1 MKRIIALATLTILT
15 ACSNDQCN
23 NASVAE
29 VMAQK
34 FVKRDLRDPESAV
47 FSNVEAKSDGQCKFT
62 VYGAVSARNGFGGM
76 RNSIFIK
83 RLKYNPETN
92 RWSAMK

>member
-1 MKRIIALATLTILT
+1 MKRIIALVTLTVLT

-47 FSNVEAKSDGQCKFT
+47 FRNVEAKSDGQCEFT
-62 VYGAVSARNGFGGM
+62 VYGIVSARNGFGGM
-76 RNSIFIK
+76 RTSIFVK
-83 RLKYNPETN
+83 HLKFNPDTN
-92 RWSAMK
+92 RWSVTK